1 MNKMCRKVK
10 IWFLTGLLLMTIGL
24 LPETSNAEGL
34 LDKLNFDVDVSA
46 SLDFYTD
53 YVWRGFILD
62 RDPVIQPGMSISA
75 LGFTYSFWSSFDADN
90 NSAATS
96 SDELDYVLD
105 YTKSINDLLSVSV
118 GHTYY
123 DFPDAATYSK
133 EFYLGLALS
142 KVPVLDLPIE
152 TSFTYYR
159 DYGSVSHGGG
169 LGHYFSFDASYSTV
183 IVADP
188 EISLDYGLHYGYNR
202 KLFINGTNGSDLGLS
217 LGLTVP
223 LTTSF
228 TMSPTLNYSM
238 PFGDLE
244 DDNDGNQDA
253 RFYMGLSFA
262 YAL

>member
-1 MNKMCRKVK
+1 MSK
-10 IWFLTGLLLMTIGL
+10 ISKRLKIGL
-24 LPETSNAEGL
+24 LAGLLFMVIGLFPGTSKAEGL
-34 LDKLNFDVDVSA
+34 FDKLNFDVDVSA
-46 SLDFYTD
+46 SLDFYSD
-53 YVWRGFILD
+53 YVWRGFVLD
-62 RDPVIQPGMSISA
+62 RDPVIQPGISISA
-75 LGFTYSFWSSFDADN
+75 LGFTYSFWSSFDTDN

-96 SDELDYVLD
+96 SDEIDYVLD
-105 YTKSINDLLSVSV
+105 YTKSISDSLSVSV

-159 DYGSVSHGGG
+159 DYGSAPHGGG

-183 IVADP
+183 IVEDP

-223 LTTSF
+223 LTESL

-238 PFGDLE
+238 PFGDLK
-244 DDNDGNQDA
+244 DDNDGNQDD
-253 RFYMGLSFA
+253 RFYIGLSLA